1 MQFTKRPY
9 AARNIRKN
17 IAQHYS
23 RRIGNIVVKYRGYFT
38 LFEKSCSYR
47 YNFSREASMLK
58 ASVDLGLVESSI
70 SLHKFPKVKI
80 YSVRSRSRDASA
92 SKSVGYSGKDSILRR
107 GDQFS
112 IDTSTNNFLANRLP
126 STEAFF
132 FSFISLI
139 NGIPL
144 VLGFFYNSCTRINE
158 CKTKEKELNP
168 ICLINLL
175 NHVLLKIMRT
185 RCFLNGISSL

>member
-1 MQFTKRPY
+1 M
-9 AARNIRKN
+9 
-17 IAQHYS
+17 
-23 RRIGNIVVKYRGYFT
+23 
-38 LFEKSCSYR
+38 
-47 YNFSREASMLK
+47 
-58 ASVDLGLVESSI
+58 GLVESSI
-70 SLHKFPKVKI
+70 SLHKFRKVKI

-139 NGIPL
+139 NDIPL
-144 VLGFFYNSCTRINE
+144 VLGIFYNSCKRINE
-158 CKTKEKELNP
+158 RETKEKKLNS

-175 NHVLLKIMRT
+175 NHVRLKIH
-185 RCFLNGISSL
+185 LWEQDVS